1 MQNLEEK
8 ILKLLSVSRNEALTP
23 SQIVKR
29 LSDAKVTDELVLAT
43 LNNLKEDKK
52 VYCTDSKR
60 NLFILNPFR
69 EGIFKIRRNGT
80 CYVKLTDQETAFDIE
95 IDRLRTYG

>member
-43 LNNLKEDKK
+43 
-52 VYCTDSKR
+52 
-60 NLFILNPFR
+60 
-69 EGIFKIRRNGT
+69 
-80 CYVKLTDQETAFDIE
+80 
-95 IDRLRTYG
+95 